1 MVTTAALRPR
11 SRKQPCPSQVTS
23 ISVSAPRSEAYFAA
37 STTGAEETTSTR
49 GSASRRCVTERAQEA
64 TTASA
69 PFSGSPRN
77 RKIPWGG
84 TAPGRLGREDAR
96 NFGDGTLVS
105 PLLHAFGRCD
115 TDQIERR
122 LQSVTRGA
130 TYLQSRAS

>member
-1 MVTTAALRPR
+1 MGRSAA
-11 SRKQPCPSQVTS
+11 
-23 ISVSAPRSEAYFAA
+23 APRDPRFSSVPKPRTAAYFAA
-37 STTGAEETTSTR
+37 SAAGAEETTSTR